1 MRSTTYMRTWRAEM
15 RTYNYLS
22 NERPREL
29 IELYSDI
36 EQELLRIIVKELK
49 KGTPPTEVFAKMQEK
64 MQSFDDKSQKVLAII
79 MKDVE
84 YKAIKD
90 GERDFKQEETDSEP
104 VSKGLANALVAPA
117 VIGGMAI
124 LAQLNKQVVNN
135 AINEYTEDY
144 LQVQAKEQRKQFGGG
159 LDVLESIYRKLANK
173 GITIRESIRGKTRD
187 YSIENIIRRDVMY
200 KVNQVN
206 AKVNMENFK
215 QSSAKFIEVS
225 SHPTART
232 WTKYMKHPYEDHS
245 SWQGKVYYSREGEPV
260 AGYEEFES
268 TCGYGEM
275 LGIGGINCY
284 HQFKM
289 NYTGD
294 SSATQYSEQEVEKQY
309 ALSQQ
314 QRMYERG
321 IRKLKSARAVFE
333 EAGDDV
339 IAKSIGRDIR
349 LATSGLRD
357 FCEKYDLK
365 YYNWRTQI

>member
-1 MRSTTYMRTWRAEM
+1 M

-36 EQELLRIIVKELK
+36 EQELLRIIVRELK
-49 KGTPPTEVFAKMQEK
+49 KGTPPAEVFAKMQAK
-64 MQSFDDKSQKVLAII
+64 MQSFDDKSQKVLAVI
-79 MKDVE
+79 MNDVKD
-84 YKAIKD
+84 KAVKD
-90 GERDFKQEETDSEP
+90 GEKDFKQEETESKP
-104 VSKGLANALVAPA
+104 VNKSTANALIAPA
-117 VIGGMAI
+117 VIGGLAI
-124 LAQLNKQVVNN
+124 LAQLNKRVVNN
-135 AINEYTEDY
+135 AMTEYTNDY
-144 LQVQAKEQRKQFGGG
+144 LQVQAGKPIA
-159 LDVLESIYRKLANK
+159 DSVSILGSVYKKLANK
-173 GITIRESIRGKTRD
+173 GITIREAMNGKTRD
-187 YSIENIIRRDVMY
+187 YSIENVIRRDVMY

-232 WTKYMKHPYEDHS
+232 WTKYMKAPYEDHS
-245 SWQGKVYYSREGEPV
+245 SWQGKVYYSREGEAI

-268 TCGYGEM
+268 TCGYGEL

-284 HQFKM
+284 HQFEM

-294 SSATQYSEQEVEKQY
+294 SSATQYSQQEVEKQY

-314 QRMYERG
+314 QRAYERA

-333 EAGDDV
+333 EAGDEV
-339 IAKSIGRDIR
+339 MAKQVSSSVRM
-349 LATSGLRD
+349 ATSRLRE
-357 FCEKYDLK
+357 FCEKNDLK